1 MDLLARLAAIVG
13 EKSVLAE
20 PDEISAYTQEPR
32 GLFFG
37 RALAVVKPSNVAEV
51 SRVLALCNES
61 GTGVVP
67 QGGNTGLV
75 GGQTP
80 DSSGRQIILSLRKL
94 DHIREV
100 DPVSDTMTVE
110 AGVTLARAQNAAEE
124 RDRYFPL
131 SLASEGSCTIG
142 GNLATNAGGVHVVAY
157 GSARDITLGVEAVL
171 ADGRILSGLT
181 KLRKDNTGYDLTR
194 LIIGSE
200 GTLGVI
206 TAATLKLFAR
216 PRARTTFFLG
226 LETPAAAL
234 ELLNLLKASMGGALQ
249 AFELL
254 PRIGV
259 DFVLRHLKS
268 ARDPLSQAF
277 PWYALVE
284 LASQHDDGLTEAALQ
299 LAARASADGVVGEAA
314 FAASLA
320 QRADFWRL
328 RESMSE
334 VQKHEGGSI
343 KHDVSVAVKDVPD
356 FIEEASRLVVARIP
370 GARPVAF
377 GHMGDGNIHFNVS
390 QPVGADKSAFLAR
403 WREVNDIVH
412 GVVAKFGGSIS
423 AEHGVGKLKR
433 DLLIEVKD
441 PVALE
446 MMRAIKS
453 SLDPKGILN
462 PGKLL

>member
-1 MDLLARLAAIVG
+1 
-13 EKSVLAE
+13 
-20 PDEISAYTQEPR
+20 
-32 GLFFG
+32 
-37 RALAVVKPSNVAEV
+37 
-51 SRVLALCNES
+51 
-61 GTGVVP
+61 
-67 QGGNTGLV
+67 
-75 GGQTP
+75 
-80 DSSGRQIILSLRKL
+80 
-94 DHIREV
+94 
-100 DPVSDTMTVE
+100 
-110 AGVTLARAQNAAEE
+110 
-124 RDRYFPL
+124 
-131 SLASEGSCTIG
+131 
-142 GNLATNAGGVHVVAY
+142 
-157 GSARDITLGVEAVL
+157 
-171 ADGRILSGLT
+171 
-181 KLRKDNTGYDLTR
+181 
-194 LIIGSE
+194 
-200 GTLGVI
+200 
-206 TAATLKLFAR
+206 
-216 PRARTTFFLG
+216 
-226 LETPAAAL
+226 
-234 ELLNLLKASMGGALQ
+234 MGGALQ

-370 GARPVAF
+370 GVRPVPF

-412 GVVAKFGGSIS
+412 AVVAKFEGSIS